1 MQLFRL
7 SLLRFTILSLIKM
20 SEKEKQI
27 LVWLPSPMGDAIL
40 CTPALRAIRSKFTDS
55 EITFLSNEV
64 TEQILSPC
72 RFNDRWIVRKDKNI
86 FKTVKK
92 LKQYRF
98 THSILLKN
106 SFSCALACFLAGIPF
121 RAGYNRD
128 GRGLLLSEKL
138 EPAKLHNG
146 RYKPAPMIDYYLA
159 LAGRLGCESTD
170 RQLELH
176 IKDEDKKILLEKL
189 PELKDNAKPVI
200 ILVPGGA
207 FGPSKCWPDERFAQT
222 ADKLVD
228 KYNARIVVSVS
239 ADSAERKIAEQIC
252 KLSKHN
258 LINLGERP
266 VNLGELKALFSL
278 SKLAVTNDTGP
289 RHIAIALKSK
299 VITLFGPNDPAWTET
314 GYRDEIKI
322 TGQADCAPC
331 ARPVCK
337 KQRHICMESI
347 SVDTVFEAA
356 ERLLAKDG

>member
-1 MQLFRL
+1 
-7 SLLRFTILSLIKM
+7 M

-40 CTPALRAIRSKFTDS
+40 CTPALRAIRNKFTDS
-55 EITFLSNEV
+55 SITFFSNEV
-64 TEQILSPC
+64 IEQILSPC
-72 RFNDRWIVRKDKNI
+72 RFNDKWIVCKRGSRFEAI
-86 FKTVKK
+86 KK
-92 LKQYRF
+92 LRQCKF

-106 SFSCALACFLAGIPF
+106 SFGCALACFLAGIPV
-121 RAGYNRD
+121 RAGYCRD
-128 GRGLLLSEKL
+128 GRGFLLTEKL
-138 EPAKLHNG
+138 YPAKLPDG
-146 RYKPAPMIDYYLA
+146 RYKPASMIDYYLT
-159 LAGRLGCESTD
+159 LAVRLGCKSTD

-176 IKDEDKKILLEKL
+176 IKKDDKNILLEKL
-189 PELKDNAKPVI
+189 PELRKNTRPLVI
-200 ILVPGGA
+200 FVPGGA

-222 ADKLVD
+222 ADRLVD
-228 KYNARIVVSVS
+228 KYDARIVVSVS

-252 KLSKHN
+252 SLSKHN
-258 LINLGERP
+258 LINLGESS

-278 SKLAVTNDTGP
+278 SKLVITNDTGP

-314 GYRDEIKI
+314 GYKDEIKI
-322 TGQADCAPC
+322 VGSADCAPC